1 MSKKI
6 NAKIH
11 AKLSWK
17 LQDVMNI
24 NEKKTKVF
32 KFLEYEWMLSA
43 TRSTNNDLNVNLI
56 YCGIDKK

>member
-1 MSKKI
+1 MKSRKANSVHHLCEILRKGIMSKKI

-24 NEKKTKVF
+24 TEKKTKVF
-32 KFLEYEWMLSA
+32 KFLEY
-43 TRSTNNDLNVNLI
+43 
-56 YCGIDKK
+56 